1 MADPKGFLKYKR
13 RDAHYRPVAER
24 VHDYGEVELRL
35 DMAERREQAG
45 RCMDCGV
52 PFCHWACP
60 LGNAMPEYQDYLYR
74 GNYRRAWAIL
84 QDTGPFSEFT
94 GRLCPA
100 LCEASCVLGANDTA
114 VSCRQNELD
123 VIEWAFENGLVR
135 PRPPTTRNGKKA
147 AVVGSGPAGLSAAY
161 YLNRAGFLVTVFEAD
176 RRVGGYLRYGIPFF
190 KLDKAVIDRRQ
201 HIMEAEGVVFKTK
214 TRIGRGRFAF
224 ATQGGTAA
232 TVDTAQLLDDFDAVL
247 LTIGAREP
255 RNLQAPGRELSGIYQ
270 ALDYL
275 SAQNRLLSGENLEI
289 PPISAEGKDVLV
301 IGGGDT
307 GSDCVGTARR
317 QGAREV
323 TQIEL
328 MPAPPTVRPA
338 HQPWPLWAGLYKTS
352 SSHEEGCKRL
362 WAVNTK
368 AFIGEEGAVTRVR
381 LCNVDW
387 HTEGGRPAMRE
398 TPDSE
403 FDVAA
408 SLVVLAM
415 GFVHPVHTGVIAELG
430 LETDERGNIKT
441 DGCCKT
447 SHNKVWAAGD
457 SRSGASLIVRAL
469 ADGKLAAQ
477 EIACA
482 LLQR

>member
-1 MADPKGFLKYKR
+1 MADTKGFLKYKR
-13 RDAHYRPVAER
+13 QDAHYRPVDER
-24 VHDYGEVELRL
+24 VKDYYEVELRL
-35 DMAERREQAG
+35 GTTERREQAG

-74 GNYRRAWAIL
+74 GNYERAWAIL

-100 LCEASCVLGANDTA
+100 LCEASCVLGANDAA
-114 VSCRQNELD
+114 VSCRQNELA
-123 VIEWAFENGLVR
+123 VVEWAFENGMVR
-135 PRPPTTRNGKKA
+135 PRPPKVRHSKTA

-161 YLNRAGFLVTVFEAD
+161 YLNRAGFSVTVFEAD

-190 KLDKAVIDRRQ
+190 KLDKAVIDRRVK
-201 HIMEAEGVVFKTK
+201 IMEAEGVVFKTGA
-214 TRIGRGRFAF
+214 RIGSGRFAF
-224 ATQGGTAA
+224 ATTDGAA
-232 TVDTAQLLDDFDAVL
+232 ETVAAAQLLADFDAVL
-247 LTIGAREP
+247 VTIGAREP
-255 RNLQAPGRELSGIYQ
+255 RDLPAPGRELSGIYQ

-275 SAQNRLLSGENLEI
+275 SAQNRLLSGEKLGI
-289 PPISAEGKDVLV
+289 PPISAEGKNVLV

-328 MPAPPTVRPA
+328 MPAPPAARPP

-352 SSHEEGCKRL
+352 SSHEEGCNRL

-368 AFIGEEGAVTRVR
+368 AFIGENGAVKRAK
-381 LCNVDW
+381 LCKVDW
-387 HTEGGRPAMRE
+387 QTAGGRPRMSEIAG
-398 TPDSE
+398 SE
-403 FDVAA
+403 FEVEAGLA
-408 SLVVLAM
+408 VLAM
-415 GFVHPVHTGVIAELG
+415 GFVHPVHQGLIAELG
-430 LETDERGNIKT
+430 LEIDERGNIKT
-441 DGCCKT
+441 DGRCKT
-447 SHNKVWAAGD
+447 SCDKVWAAGD

-469 ADGKLAAQ
+469 ADGKLAAG
-477 EIACA
+477 EITGA
-482 LLQR
+482 LL